1 MSLTDDPAAGLGE
14 PVTAAKPPGQN
25 GAAAGEEAWKV
36 DAQGREFTSMGPGGK
51 IRGPIYRQDGES
63 VEQARERRQREHDR
77 PRDKRPRRTK
87 RPPMPEA
94 PKKIDLKELE
104 RTIAEA
110 LKSPAIICATFGDE
124 WAADHFTTSGPYLA
138 RNLIVA
144 SEHNPW
150 LRRKLEEA
158 AVGQDAMMIMVSM
171 VGVGGALFAYAI
183 PPIIWWFNLPVSD
196 KARQMFGIPAQR
208 RPEYAATKSP
218 STPEPEPV
226 PAAAAQAA

>member
-1 MSLTDDPAAGLGE
+1 MSALTDDPAAELGE
-14 PVTAAKPPGQN
+14 PVAPARPAGRN
-25 GAAAGEEAWKV
+25 GAGEDGWKT
-36 DAQGREFTSMGPGGK
+36 DGQGREFTSMGPGTK
-51 IRGPIYRQDGES
+51 IRGPIYRQDGET

-77 PRDKRPRRTK
+77 PRDKRPRKTK

-218 STPEPEPV
+218 PIPEPEPV

>member
-1 MSLTDDPAAGLGE
+1 VTALADPPAAGE
-14 PVTAAKPPGQN
+14 PVA
-25 GAAAGEEAWKV
+25 GAAPPKPTEEWKV
-36 DAQGREFTSMGPGGK
+36 DSIGRQYADMGKGSGL
-51 IRGPIYRQDGES
+51 RGPVFRQGEET
-63 VEQARERRQREHDR
+63 VEEGRERRRQAAER
-77 PRDKRPRRTK
+77 PRDKRPRAKTK

-94 PKKIDLKELE
+94 PKKVDLKELE

-110 LKSPAIICATFGDE
+110 LKAPAIICATFGDQ

-158 AVGQDAMMIMVSM
+158 ATGQDAMMIMVSM

-196 KARQMFGIPAQR
+196 KARDMFGIPAQR
-208 RPEYAATKSP
+208 KPEYAATKSP
-218 STPEPEPV
+218 PGAVEPEPEV
-226 PAAAAQAA
+226 SQPAAFQAA